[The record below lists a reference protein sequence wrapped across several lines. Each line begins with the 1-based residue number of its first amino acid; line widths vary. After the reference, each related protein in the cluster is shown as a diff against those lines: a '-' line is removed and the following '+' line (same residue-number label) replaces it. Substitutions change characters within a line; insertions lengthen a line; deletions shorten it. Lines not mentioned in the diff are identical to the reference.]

1 MPYTYDYPRPALSVD
16 AIIFKK
22 EQKRVYVLLIQRGHP
37 PFEGMWA
44 LPGGFVDMEETLE
57 EAVARELQEETG
69 MTGIDLTQFRAF
81 SALDRDPRFRV
92 VSVVFTGMASP
103 TDVARAGDD
112 ARQAQ
117 WFPIDIM
124 PKLAFDHSAIMKMA
138 LKQYKFK

>member
-22 EQKRVYVLLIQRGHP
+22 EQKRVFVLLIQRGRP

-44 LPGGFVDMEETLE
+44 FPGGFVNMDETLE
-57 EAVARELQEETG
+57 EAVVRELQEETG
-69 MTGIDLTQFRAF
+69 LTDIELAQFRAF
-81 SALDRDPRFRV
+81 SAIDRDPRFRV

-103 TDVARAGDD
+103 TAVARAGDD

-117 WFPIDIM
+117 WFPLDIM
-124 PKLAFDHSAIMKMA
+124 PKLAFDHSEIMKMA
-138 LKQYKFK
+138 LKQFKFK